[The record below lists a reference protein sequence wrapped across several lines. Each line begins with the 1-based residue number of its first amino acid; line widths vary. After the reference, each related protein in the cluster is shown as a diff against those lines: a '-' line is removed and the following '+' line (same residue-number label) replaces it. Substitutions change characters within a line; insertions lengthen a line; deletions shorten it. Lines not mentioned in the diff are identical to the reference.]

1 MKSLRCLGV
10 GSLLSPKQR
19 RRGRDRVMLTAWE
32 LCACSLQASEHLQGP
47 WKKTHNVNF
56 DLGNKAGMWF
66 LLVPLFRA
74 EPSLSSGEGKEL
86 DRRAHSQSTGGR
98 SRGP

>member
-1 MKSLRCLGV
+1 MHAEEEGQGQGHADCLGAV
-10 GSLLSPKQR
+10 CLFSAGLR
-19 RRGRDRVMLTAWE
+19 
-32 LCACSLQASEHLQGP
+32 EHLQRP
-47 WKKTHNVNF
+47 RKKTHNVDF